1 MSDFGNRDKLTL
13 AGRLQR
19 EARASRPEFS
29 EDLHERMCR
38 ALWPCETGT
47 IMVAR
52 VAPPRGRA
60 GRWLVAAAAAA
71 SVLIVAGF
79 AWRAGLLST
88 PSDAPRE
95 AVVAQHEPAAAVP
108 APLVES
114 APLPMVAEVA
124 TEPAAD
130 FERVTALVDEAAG
143 QFNEF
148 LASAVAVPRFAYLD
162 QDAGLA
168 EGLAEHLPFGL
179 PLALASSVPVED
191 GEP

>member
-88 PSDAPRE
+88 PSDAPLE

-108 APLVES
+108 GPLAP
-114 APLPMVAEVA
+114 APLPVAAEIFSD
-124 TEPAAD
+124 PAAD
-130 FERVTALVDEAAG
+130 FEHVTALVDEAAG

-148 LASAVAVPRFAYLD
+148 LASAVAAPRFTYLD
-162 QDAGLA
+162 QDASLA